1 METKKSA
8 IKKKQFKTETATEIK
23 KSDNNTAP
31 QNKNFWIVAPKN
43 NIINKNFNKY
53 LVSCQKKTEQN
64 KTETIIDKNLD
75 LCLRGNPNQNKISE
89 TRERTIKTCPKSVEN
104 DNSGEQTTEETENVE
119 KTDNQTVAQNK
130 NPWLNV
136 KKKKNK
142 KTAWKN
148 ITQNIIVP
156 KKAYEVPNKA
166 CEVIKN
172 FDEDARL
179 PGKTPFT

>member
-23 KSDNNTAP
+23 KADNNTAP

-64 KTETIIDKNLD
+64 KTERTEILDKDLD
-75 LCLRGNPNQNKISE
+75 LCLTENAKQNKTSE
-89 TRERTIKTCPKSVEN
+89 IREKTLKTCPKTVKNKNTAELNKTEVMEN
-104 DNSGEQTTEETENVE
+104 IE
-119 KTDNQTVAQNK
+119 KTDNKTVAQNE

-136 KKKKNK
+136 KKKR
-142 KTAWKN
+142 KT
-148 ITQNIIVP
+148 
-156 KKAYEVPNKA
+156 
-166 CEVIKN
+166 KN
-172 FDEDARL
+172 FFHL
-179 PGKTPFT
+179 LKILFLSIIT